1 MRPKFPRLDVQQERI
16 ITYVYISCSSK
27 MRACIFE
34 YQMVQAEIME
44 DEEEFLTLD

>member
-1 MRPKFPRLDVQQERI
+1 
-16 ITYVYISCSSK
+16 

-44 DEEEFLTLD
+44 DEEEFLTLVWSIPVGLC